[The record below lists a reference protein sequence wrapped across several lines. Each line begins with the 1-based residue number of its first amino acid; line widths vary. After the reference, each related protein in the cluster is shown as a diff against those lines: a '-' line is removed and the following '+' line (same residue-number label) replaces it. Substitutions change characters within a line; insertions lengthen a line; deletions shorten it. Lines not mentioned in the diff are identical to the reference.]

1 MSGRIFQNVVLQIK
15 ETTDKVVGVLDG
27 EGTVISCS
35 DLGLIGNKWPE
46 YVDPIAHAEGRCFSY
61 QGKSF
66 KALNGWGTQF
76 DYAVF
81 VMADDDVGRA
91 VCSVASVSLIS
102 PVTSSRV

>member
-46 YVDPIAHAEGRCFSY
+46 YVDPIAHAEGR
-61 QGKSF
+61 
-66 KALNGWGTQF
+66 
-76 DYAVF
+76 
-81 VMADDDVGRA
+81 
-91 VCSVASVSLIS
+91 
-102 PVTSSRV
+102 